1 MANLRHTS
9 LFEGIVLAKI
19 VGFETHDIRFP
30 TSIGKHGSDAMN
42 PDPDYSAAY
51 LILKTD
57 LPEISGHSLVFTNGR
72 GNDLQCA
79 FIEQVAQMVNGVELN
94 DLENNLGN
102 LARELVRDAQIRW
115 LGPEKG
121 VTHMAVGGVVNAL
134 WDLVCKINKKPL
146 WKQLS
151 DMSPEQIVELID
163 FRHISDALTPQEALE
178 ILKKAESKKLEN
190 EKILL
195 EKGLPAYTTT
205 PGWLGY
211 SDETMVRL
219 AKEAVADGFK
229 LIKMKVG
236 RSLENDIHR
245 LKLVR
250 ETIGPDIKLAVD
262 ANQVWD
268 VNEAIDWIKSLGEV
282 NLHWVEEPTSP
293 DDILGHATIAK
304 AIAPTRV
311 ATGEHV
317 HNRIMFKQLLQA
329 KAFSFMQIDAARV
342 AGVNENIAMI
352 LMAAKFG
359 IPVCP
364 HAGGVGLCEMV
375 SHLAMFDAV
384 AVTGHHDDRV
394 VEFVDHLHEH
404 FVVPTVVKNA
414 HYQAP
419 IAPGAGA
426 EIKLESI
433 KEYSFPNGPVW
444 SK

>member
-1 MANLRHTS
+1 M
-9 LFEGIVLAKI
+9 AKI
-19 VGFETHDIRFP
+19 VGFETHDVRFP
-30 TSIGKHGSDAMN
+30 TSTGKHGSDAMN

-57 LPEISGHSLVFTNGR
+57 QPDLEGHSLVFTIGR

-79 FIEQVAQMVNGVELN
+79 SIAQLAETVVGLDLNEL
-94 DLENNLGN
+94 ESNLGN
-102 LARELVRDAQIRW
+102 LGRELVRDSQIRW

-121 VTHMAVGGVVNAL
+121 VPHMAAGGVINAV
-134 WDLVCKINKKPL
+134 WDLVCKMNKKPL

-151 DMSPEQIVELID
+151 DMTPEQIVDLVD
-163 FRHISDALTPQEALE
+163 FRHITDALTPQEALE
-178 ILKKAESKKLEN
+178 ILKKAESKKSEN

-219 AKEAVADGFK
+219 AKEALEDGFT

-268 VNEAIDWIKSLGEV
+268 VKEAIEWIKALSNV

-293 DDILGHATIAK
+293 DDILGHAAIARG
-304 AIAPTRV
+304 IAPTRV

-329 KAFSFMQIDAARV
+329 KA
-342 AGVNENIAMI
+342 
-352 LMAAKFG
+352 
-359 IPVCP
+359 
-364 HAGGVGLCEMV
+364 
-375 SHLAMFDAV
+375 
-384 AVTGHHDDRV
+384 
-394 VEFVDHLHEH
+394 
-404 FVVPTVVKNA
+404 
-414 HYQAP
+414 
-419 IAPGAGA
+419 
-426 EIKLESI
+426 
-433 KEYSFPNGPVW
+433 
-444 SK
+444 

>member
-1 MANLRHTS
+1 M
-9 LFEGIVLAKI
+9 AKI
-19 VGFETHDIRFP
+19 VGFETHDVRFP
-30 TSIGKHGSDAMN
+30 TSTGKHGSDAMN

-57 LPEISGHSLVFTNGR
+57 DPNLSGHSLVFTIGR

-79 FIEQVAQMVNGVELN
+79 SIAQLAETVVGMELTS
-94 DLENNLGN
+94 LEKNLGN
-102 LARELVRDAQIRW
+102 IGRELVRDSQIRW

-121 VTHMAVGGVVNAL
+121 VPHMAAGGVVNAV
-134 WDLVCKINKKPL
+134 WDLVCKINNKPL

-151 DMSPEQIVELID
+151 DMTPEQIVDLVD
-163 FRHISDALTPQEALE
+163 FRHISDALTPTEALE
-178 ILKKAESKKLEN
+178 ILNKAKANKPAN

-195 EKGLPAYTTT
+195 EQGLPAYTTT

-211 SDETMVRL
+211 SDETMVQL
-219 AKEAVADGFK
+219 AKEALADGFK

-245 LKLVR
+245 LKLIR

-268 VNEAIDWIKSLGEV
+268 VNEAIDWIKALGEV

-317 HNRIMFKQLLQA
+317 HNRVMFKQLLQA
-329 KAFSFMQIDAARV
+329 KAFSFMQIDATRV

-384 AVTGHHDDRV
+384 AVSGHHEGRV

-404 FVVPTVVKNA
+404 FVIPTVVKNA
-414 HYQAP
+414 HYLAP
-419 IAPGAGA
+419 LEAGAGA
-426 EIKLESI
+426 EIKMESI
-433 KEYSFPNGPVW
+433 THYSYPNGAAW

>member
-1 MANLRHTS
+1 
-9 LFEGIVLAKI
+9 
-19 VGFETHDIRFP
+19 
-30 TSIGKHGSDAMN
+30 MN

-190 EKILL
+190 EKILH

-211 SDETMVRL
+211 SNETMVRL

>member
-1 MANLRHTS
+1 M
-9 LFEGIVLAKI
+9 AKI
-19 VGFETHDIRFP
+19 VGFETHDVRFP
-30 TSIGKHGSDAMN
+30 TSTGKHGSDAMN

-57 LPEISGHSLVFTNGR
+57 QPDLEGHSLVFTNGR
-72 GNDLQCA
+72 GNDLQC
-79 FIEQVAQMVNGVELN
+79 VAIAQLAEAVVGLELSE
-94 DLENNLGN
+94 LENNLGN
-102 LARELVRDAQIRW
+102 IGRALVRDSQIRW

-121 VTHMAVGGVVNAL
+121 VPHMAAGGVINAV

-151 DMSPEQIVELID
+151 DMTPEQIVDLVD
-163 FRHISDALTPQEALE
+163 FRHITDALTPQEALA
-178 ILKKAESKKLEN
+178 ILKKMESGKKEN
-190 EKILL
+190 ERILL
-195 EKGLPAYTTT
+195 EQGLPAYTTT

-219 AKEAVADGFK
+219 AKEALADGFK

-268 VNEAIDWIKSLGEV
+268 VNEAIEWIKALGDV

-304 AIAPTRV
+304 GISPIKV

-329 KAFSFMQIDAARV
+329 KAVSFMQIDATRV

-359 IPVCP
+359 VPVCP

-384 AVTGHHDDRV
+384 AVTGHHPDRV

-404 FVVPTVVKNA
+404 FVVPTEIRNA
-414 HYQAP
+414 HYLAP
-419 IAPGAGA
+419 LAPGAGA
-426 EIKLESI
+426 EIKLNSI
-433 KEYSFPNGPVW
+433 KEYSYPDGPAW

>member
-1 MANLRHTS
+1 M
-9 LFEGIVLAKI
+9 AKI

-384 AVTGHHDDRV
+384 AVTGHH
-394 VEFVDHLHEH
+394 
-404 FVVPTVVKNA
+404 
-414 HYQAP
+414 
-419 IAPGAGA
+419 
-426 EIKLESI
+426 
-433 KEYSFPNGPVW
+433 
-444 SK
+444 

>member
-1 MANLRHTS
+1 M
-9 LFEGIVLAKI
+9 AKI
-19 VGFETHDIRFP
+19 VGFETHDVRFP
-30 TSIGKHGSDAMN
+30 TSTGKHGSDAMN

-57 LPEISGHSLVFTNGR
+57 DPNLSGHSLVFTIGR

-79 FIEQVAQMVNGVELN
+79 SIAQLAETVVGMELAS
-94 DLENNLGN
+94 LEKNLGN
-102 LARELVRDAQIRW
+102 IGRELVRDSQIRW

-121 VTHMAVGGVVNAL
+121 VPHMAAGGVVNAV
-134 WDLVCKINKKPL
+134 WDLVCKINNKPL

-151 DMSPEQIVELID
+151 DMKPEQIVDLVD
-163 FRHISDALTPQEALE
+163 FRHISDALTPAEALE
-178 ILKKAESKKLEN
+178 ILNKAKANKPAN

-195 EKGLPAYTTT
+195 EQGLPAYTTT

-211 SDETMVRL
+211 SDETMVQL
-219 AKEAVADGFK
+219 AKEALADGFK

-245 LKLVR
+245 LKLIR

-268 VNEAIDWIKSLGEV
+268 VNEAIDWIKALGEV

-317 HNRIMFKQLLQA
+317 HNRVMFKQLLQA
-329 KAFSFMQIDAARV
+329 KAFSFMQIDATRV

-384 AVTGHHDDRV
+384 AVSGHHEGRV

-404 FVVPTVVKNA
+404 FVIPTVVKNA
-414 HYQAP
+414 HYLAP
-419 IAPGAGA
+419 LAAGAGA
-426 EIKLESI
+426 EIKMESI
-433 KEYSFPNGPVW
+433 THYSYPNGAAW

>member
-1 MANLRHTS
+1 
-9 LFEGIVLAKI
+9 LAKI

>member
-1 MANLRHTS
+1 
-9 LFEGIVLAKI
+9 LAKI

-384 AVTGHHDDRV
+384 AVTGHHDDRM

>member
-1 MANLRHTS
+1 MA
-9 LFEGIVLAKI
+9 A
-19 VGFETHDIRFP
+19 
-30 TSIGKHGSDAMN
+30 
-42 PDPDYSAAY
+42 
-51 LILKTD
+51 
-57 LPEISGHSLVFTNGR
+57 
-72 GNDLQCA
+72 
-79 FIEQVAQMVNGVELN
+79 
-94 DLENNLGN
+94 
-102 LARELVRDAQIRW
+102 
-115 LGPEKG
+115 
-121 VTHMAVGGVVNAL
+121 GGVVNAV
-134 WDLVCKINKKPL
+134 WDLVCKINNKPL

-151 DMSPEQIVELID
+151 DMKPEQIVDLVD
-163 FRHISDALTPQEALE
+163 FRHISDALTPAEALE
-178 ILKKAESKKLEN
+178 ILNKAKANKPAN

-195 EKGLPAYTTT
+195 EQGLPAYTTT

-211 SDETMVRL
+211 SDETMVQL
-219 AKEAVADGFK
+219 AKEALADGFK

-245 LKLVR
+245 LKLIR

-268 VNEAIDWIKSLGEV
+268 VNEAIDWIKALGEV

-317 HNRIMFKQLLQA
+317 HNRVMFKQLLQA
-329 KAFSFMQIDAARV
+329 KAFSFMQIDATRV

-384 AVTGHHDDRV
+384 AVSGHHEGRV

-404 FVVPTVVKNA
+404 FVIPTVVKNA
-414 HYQAP
+414 HYLAP
-419 IAPGAGA
+419 LKAGAGA
-426 EIKLESI
+426 EIKMESI
-433 KEYSFPNGPVW
+433 THYSYPNGAAW

>member
-1 MANLRHTS
+1 MS
-9 LFEGIVLAKI
+9 KI
-19 VGFETHDIRFP
+19 TGFKTLDIRFP
-30 TSIGKHGSDAMN
+30 TSTEKHGSDAMN

-51 LILKTD
+51 LILETD
-57 LPEISGHSLVFTNGR
+57 DPKLSGHSLVFTIGR
-72 GNDLQCA
+72 GNDLQCNS
-79 FIEQVAQMVNGVELN
+79 IAQLAETVVGEELAT
-94 DLENNLGN
+94 LEKRIGQIGKD
-102 LARELVRDAQIRW
+102 LVRDSQIRW

-121 VTHMAVGGVVNAL
+121 IPHMAAGGVVNAL
-134 WDLVCKINKKPL
+134 WDLICKINQKPL

-151 DMSPEQIVELID
+151 DMSPEALVDLID
-163 FRHISDALTPQEALE
+163 FRHISDAMTPSEALA
-178 ILKKAESKKLEN
+178 ILQKAKSSRADN

-219 AKEAVADGFK
+219 AKEAVAEGFT

-245 LKLVR
+245 LELVR
-250 ETIGPDIKLAVD
+250 KTIGNDVRMACD

-268 VNEAIDWIKSLGEV
+268 VNEAINWIKAISHV
-282 NLHWVEEPTSP
+282 NLFWVEEPTSP

-304 AIAPTRV
+304 AISPTKV

-317 HNRIMFKQLLQA
+317 HNRIMFKQMLQA
-329 KAFSFMQIDAARV
+329 GSMSFLQLDATRT
-342 AGVNENIAMI
+342 AGVNENVAII
-352 LMAAKFG
+352 VMAAKFG

-375 SHLAMFDAV
+375 AHLAMFDSV
-384 AVTGHHDDRV
+384 SVTGHHDKRV

-404 FVVPTVVKNA
+404 FVIPTQIK
-414 HYQAP
+414 QACY
-419 IAPGAGA
+419 IAPLTPGAGG
-426 EIKLESI
+426 EIKGDSLRDYLYPHGVI
-433 KEYSFPNGPVW
+433 W
-444 SK
+444 SARN